1 VPAVSVRASACRP
14 VRPPGTNAASGG
26 SSHTRC
32 ASSALAKVK
41 SNNGTVSGDSG
52 LKTAIR
58 DLRKPD
64 AADEDDE

>member
-1 VPAVSVRASACRP
+1 MELMTGSWVS
-14 VRPPGTNAASGG
+14 PG
-26 SSHTRC
+26 TRC

-58 DLRKPD
+58 DLRNPD
-64 AADEDDE
+64 VAGEDDE